1 MNEPSSRLWASFQ
14 KLASEHPEC
23 NGVKLTL
30 EMQRWFIF
38 VQQQYFL
45 QRVAAIAQPANQL
58 IPI

>member
-1 MNEPSSRLWASFQ
+1 MNESSSRLWASFQ

-45 QRVAAIAQPANQL
+45 QRVAAIAQPTN
-58 IPI
+58 